1 MEREETIGFRVRTL
15 SVAMKRALHAGKSR
29 PHDKCT
35 GTHGWVIGY
44 LYDNRH
50 RDVYQRDIEKQFSV
64 RRPTMT
70 AILQLMEKNGLLER
84 VRDENDARLKKIVLT
99 PLALEIHERH
109 ECEIEDFENYIRQG
123 VSDGEMRTFF
133 AVMDKIEANVAKAE
147 KNRSRTGE
155 ISTEEDI
162 NA

>member
-1 MEREETIGFRVRTL
+1 MKREETIGFRVRTL
-15 SVAMKRALHAGKSR
+15 SVAIKRAVEAGKKR
-29 PHDKCT
+29 PQNSKCT

-84 VRDENDARLKKIVLT
+84 VRDENDARLKKIKLT
-99 PLALEIHERH
+99 PLALDIHERH
-109 ECEIEDFENYIRQG
+109 EREIEEFETYIRQG
-123 VSDGEMRTFF
+123 VSDEELATFF
-133 AVMDKIEANVAKAE
+133 SIMNKISTNVANAE
-147 KNRSRTGE
+147 ELRSCGRE
-155 ISTEEDI
+155 NPTEEE
-162 NA
+162 

>member
-1 MEREETIGFRVRTL
+1 MQREETIGFRVRTL
-15 SVAMKRALHAGKSR
+15 SVAIRRAVDAGKNR
-29 PHDKCT
+29 PENGKCT

-84 VRDENDARLKKIVLT
+84 VRDENDARLKKIKLT

-109 ECEIEDFENYIRQG
+109 EREIEDFENYIRRG
-123 VSDGEMRTFF
+123 VSDEELEAFF
-133 AVMDKIEANVAKAE
+133 TVMDKIGKNVANAE
-147 KNRSRTGE
+147 NLRSCGRE
-155 ISTEEDI
+155 NPTEEE
-162 NA
+162 